1 MNEERWHNFAKE
13 KPSED
18 MEGRNFIVSNGH
30 YEKIATWCGYWENE
44 PFMGDRLCDEVVRW
58 KFYFTPEE
66 EKANEA
72 THTELKPMK
81 CDKLQRYE
89 VRADYDAGTIDVPCD
104 NEKYGNYMLAEDVIA
119 AIAELKAR
127 IQLDDDE
134 MAGFLQLEEECGGG
148 DLRNYIAE
156 LKDKIQMHDFF
167 WEGCGFEK
175 RGFKNAIAV
184 AQYVE
189 DLEAKLRATRRALW
203 LARAERAK
211 EKQQLFHFS
220 LAYNKLCIDGFYN
233 PYSGRRELSPK
244 QWIKVF
250 NKAENKCRAKAELY
264 K

>member
-18 MEGRNFIVSNGH
+18 IEGRNFIVSNGH

-44 PFMGDRLCDEVVRW
+44 PFMGDHLCDEVVRW

-72 THTELKPMK
+72 TRTEPKPMK
-81 CDKLQRYE
+81 CDELEEEYLWTNNVKTPSTIMVRVYNADE
-89 VRADYDAGTIDVPCD
+89 VD
-104 NEKYGNYMLAEDVIA
+104 A

-134 MAGFLQLEEECGGG
+134 MAGFLDLEEECGGG

-156 LKDKIQMHDFF
+156 LKQKL
-167 WEGCGFEK
+167 
-175 RGFKNAIAV
+175 
-184 AQYVE
+184 E
-189 DLEAKLRATRRALW
+189 DVQASAYEESVDAGMRERRLRRALW
-203 LARAERAK
+203 HAIALFCARSCEYFNGIMSHCLMGQDDLYKRCEEKKNKYIHAMYKCRAK
-211 EKQQLFHFS
+211 EK
-220 LAYNKLCIDGFYN
+220 
-233 PYSGRRELSPK
+233 E
-244 QWIKVF
+244 
-250 NKAENKCRAKAELY
+250 Y